1 MSAVFRN
8 SCFSQSGV
16 IVDAK
21 VSDRQRR
28 CCAPSRNIIGYKSSF
43 TCHVLRFVVFA
54 FCLVV
59 CNTRWDLSLSD
70 NDSVLFGTCN
80 HEVQLS
86 IYVSSVYPQSGFRL
100 HSSFAEIFS
109 WSEVVFIVVLSTV
122 MVQKALFR
130 NCPVPWP
137 FKYDATQAHF
147 EEIQTGH
154 LFFVVVVYNIIS
166 TFKRHNFTYQ
176 LVSWIY
182 TS

>member
-80 HEVQLS
+80 QVQLS
-86 IYVSSVYPQSGFRL
+86 IYFSSVFPQSGFWL
-100 HSSFAEIFS
+100 HSLENLLL
-109 WSEVVFIVVLSTV
+109 IVVLHITLWFKRHRLGIVQTV
-122 MVQKALFR
+122 DL
-130 NCPVPWP
+130 
-137 FKYDATQAHF
+137 DATHAHF
-147 EEIQTGH
+147 EQIQTGH
-154 LFFVVVVYNIIS
+154 LSFVVVVYNIIL
-166 TFKRHNFTYQ
+166 TFKRHNFTDQ
-176 LVSWIY
+176 LVSWIC